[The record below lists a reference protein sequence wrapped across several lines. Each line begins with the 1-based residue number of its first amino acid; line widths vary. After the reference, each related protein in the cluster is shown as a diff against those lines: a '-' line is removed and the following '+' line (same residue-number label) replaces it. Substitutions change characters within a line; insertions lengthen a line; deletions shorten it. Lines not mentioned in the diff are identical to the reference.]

1 MDRKTSREV
10 PTIRSQANTRSTFVI
25 LLGFFLLSFLVA
37 LALTSGAAVAD
48 QEDIQQA
55 KNEAASLRQQVE
67 QTNYELEVAIEN
79 LHGARYRLQQTEEAL
94 ERNTALLASTEE
106 DLAVITERLNTRVE
120 SIYRNGQMSL
130 LEALFTAT
138 SFTEL
143 VNRLDLVQRVSES
156 DAEML
161 GQVMGYKDKVQD
173 TKDQLAQDQ
182 KDQAAYLAEAETY
195 QAQVESA
202 LGEWQGLL
210 AGKEAEVEQLIAE
223 EEERQRRLA
232 EERRAAEAAAAAA
245 AAATASAQQQS
256 SSGGG
261 SSGGGGGGSS
271 SGGSTPSDYQTP
283 PSSGSGSSVVDVAY
297 QYLGVPYVWGGE
309 SPSGFDCSGL
319 VTYVF
324 RQLGVSLPHYAAA
337 QFGYGQPV
345 SRGDL
350 EPGDVVFFG
359 SSLHHVGIYVG
370 DGNMIHAP
378 YTGAVVRVNSVDR
391 SDYAGARRMI

>member
-1 MDRKTSREV
+1 
-10 PTIRSQANTRSTFVI
+10 
-25 LLGFFLLSFLVA
+25 
-37 LALTSGAAVAD
+37 VAD
-48 QEDIQQA
+48 QEAIDQA
-55 KNEAASLRQQVE
+55 RNEAASLRERVE
-67 QTNYELEVAIEN
+67 QANYELEVAIES
-79 LHGARYRLQQTEEAL
+79 LHGAHYRLQQTEENL
-94 ERNTALLASTEE
+94 EKNTALLASTEE
-106 DLAVITERLNTRVE
+106 DLSLITERLNTRLE

-138 SFTEL
+138 SFSEF

-161 GQVMGYKDKVQD
+161 SQVVGYKDKVQA
-173 TKDQLAQDQ
+173 TRDQLAQDK
-182 KDQAAYLAEAETY
+182 KDQAAYLAEAESY
-195 QAQVESA
+195 QAQVESE

-210 AGKEAEVEQLIAE
+210 AGKEAEIEQLIAE
-223 EEERQRRLA
+223 EEARQRRLA

-245 AAATASAQQQS
+245 AAATQQQS
-256 SSGGG
+256 SSAGGG
-261 SSGGGGGGSS
+261 SGGGGGGSGSS
-271 SGGSTPSDYQTP
+271 SGGGSGSGNYEAP

-309 SPSGFDCSGL
+309 SPGGFDCSGL

-337 QFGYGQPV
+337 QFNCGRPV

-359 SSLHHVGIYVG
+359 SSIHHVGIYVG
-370 DGNMIHAP
+370 GGNMIHAP